1 MDRILHTTHGNPGR
15 GYYPQN
21 KVELPKD
28 SVVDIVSAD
37 RVSDY
42 VLAIK
47 FSDDHE
53 SRVDFQIFLT
63 NSRSP
68 HIRSYLDLKRFNAFR
83 IETVISFGAI
93 TRCVFLSRIC
103 MKAKFSLCMMAV
115 LPTHV

>member
-68 HIRSYLDLKRFNAFR
+68 HIRSYLDLNRFDAFR
-83 IETVISFGAI
+83 IESGDLVWGDYEMCFPIADLYEGK
-93 TRCVFLSRIC
+93 V
-103 MKAKFSLCMMAV
+103 
-115 LPTHV
+115 